1 VNYDSAR
8 SSENEMKQKEA
19 NNNNNN
25 GKMYDNS
32 LGMEIYNLVSPEKRI
47 NFSSSH
53 TGESAF
59 DISTHGNNCDDER
72 QQRQQRQQRRRL
84 WDGIAHKS
92 EQGRLIR
99 LIGA

>member
-8 SSENEMKQKEA
+8 SSENEMKQKEP
-19 NNNNNN
+19 NNNNN

-53 TGESAF
+53 TGESAL
-59 DISTHGNNCDDER
+59 DISTHGNNCDDE
-72 QQRQQRQQRRRL
+72 RQQRQQRRRL